1 MTGKGE
7 PMNET
12 LQTIMNRK
20 SVRSYRADPIPKEK
34 LELIVKAGMAAPTAV
49 DKRPWEF
56 VVITDKAL
64 LKQLADA
71 LPYAKMAEQAGAAI
85 LVAGD
90 VDRQHGGRAADY
102 WMVDCAAAAENI
114 LLAVES
120 LGLGAVWTAVYP
132 EQERIEAVRELL
144 KVPSSI
150 VPLAFI
156 PIGAPAGDQKPI
168 KKKEGKYDYDTLSA
182 ILKEVKK
189 TYPDKRDVH
198 IASDDTI
205 QYQYII
211 QAMDTA
217 LTAQFPDIALT
228 DINAAHL

>member
-1 MTGKGE
+1 MTLRVSTLPFAGE

-12 LQTIMNRK
+12 LKTIFNRK
-20 SVRSYRADPIPKEK
+20 SVRRYRADPIPKEK

-64 LKQLADA
+64 LKKLGDA
-71 LPYAKMAEQAGAAI
+71 LPYAKMAEKAGAAI

-90 VDRQHGGRAADY
+90 LDRQFGGREADY
-102 WMVDCAAAAENI
+102 WIVDCAAAAENI

-132 EQERIEAVRELL
+132 EKERIEAVRRLL
-144 KVPSSI
+144 NVPSSI

-156 PIGAPAGDQKPI
+156 PIGAPGGDQKP
-168 KKKEGKYDYDTLSA
+168 K
-182 ILKEVKK
+182 
-189 TYPDKRDVH
+189 DKWNPQQLH
-198 IASDDTI
+198 W
-205 QYQYII
+205 
-211 QAMDTA
+211 
-217 LTAQFPDIALT
+217 
-228 DINAAHL
+228 NEW

>member
-64 LKQLADA
+64 LKKLADA
-71 LPYAKMAEQAGAAI
+71 LPYAKMAEKASAAI

-90 VDRQHGGRAADY
+90 LDRQHGGRAADY

-132 EQERIEAVRELL
+132 EKERIEAVRELL
-144 KVPSSI
+144 DVPSGV
-150 VPLAFI
+150 VPLALI
-156 PIGAPAGDQKPI
+156 PIGAPGGDQKP
-168 KKKEGKYDYDTLSA
+168 K
-182 ILKEVKK
+182 
-189 TYPDKRDVH
+189 DKWDPRRLH
-198 IASDDTI
+198 W
-205 QYQYII
+205 
-211 QAMDTA
+211 
-217 LTAQFPDIALT
+217 
-228 DINAAHL
+228 NGW